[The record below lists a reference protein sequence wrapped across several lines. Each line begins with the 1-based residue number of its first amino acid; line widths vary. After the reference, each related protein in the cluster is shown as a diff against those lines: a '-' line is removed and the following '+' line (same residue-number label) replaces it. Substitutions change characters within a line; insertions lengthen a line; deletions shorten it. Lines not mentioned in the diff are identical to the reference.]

1 MLLDGDRSV
10 GMLTVV
16 SALLLWLRVADRGHG
31 GFVVADEDRGDGFV
45 LSFGGSS

>member
-10 GMLTVV
+10 GVV
-16 SALLLWLRVADRGHG
+16 MVVIALLWLRVADRGHG

-45 LSFGGSS
+45 LSFGGGS